1 MAPMHKARPPGSVAT
16 SAQAASLS
24 RLANLGPKS
33 AELLLRAGITSRA
46 QLVRLGA
53 VKAYAMVR
61 CVAPRVSLNLL
72 WALEGAIGGLH
83 WQAVAKV
90 HRTSLLLASAAHRC
104 GRRCHRPQGAVP
116 RFGHA
121 VSLIQV
127 RQRDSIARPSRRP
140 CVQRLSKLPWSRY
153 GSWSGVAAAVQW
165 AACRSQGGLHPCQR
179 STSSKG
185 PSVPESRRS
194 RRHMPPASAVFTS
207 RSTIGLRGSSVPTVR
222 AQA

>member
-1 MAPMHKARPPGSVAT
+1 MAPMHKARPPDAVAT

-72 WALEGAIGGLH
+72 WALEGAISGLH

-90 HRTSLLLASAAHRC
+90 HRTSLLLALEAHEEAR
-104 GRRCHRPQGAVP
+104 GRRPDAGAAGPAVRP
-116 RFGHA
+116 
-121 VSLIQV
+121 
-127 RQRDSIARPSRRP
+127 RRP
-140 CVQRLSKLPWSRY
+140 
-153 GSWSGVAAAVQW
+153 
-165 AACRSQGGLHPCQR
+165 
-179 STSSKG
+179 
-185 PSVPESRRS
+185 
-194 RRHMPPASAVFTS
+194 
-207 RSTIGLRGSSVPTVR
+207 
-222 AQA
+222 